1 MSIRRCIFDQH
12 EVFHEIET
20 DNPAVDLEV
29 AAVNAGRNDG
39 KIDYELGLG
48 GGGLFS
54 MCRCAALRLIA
65 SAARVAFFMAWFPNS
80 ALVICN
86 DRWQK
91 IRRDWLDM
99 QGTAPLVLAVGLLVL
114 RESSRDQRFAATCP
128 KNLDDGQPSVCS
140 NLISDRERNAA
151 KLL

>member
-1 MSIRRCIFDQH
+1 VAIGWSLPRVDQH

-54 MCRCAALRLIA
+54 MCRCCCAKAH
-65 SAARVAFFMAWFPNS
+65 
-80 ALVICN
+80 C
-86 DRWQK
+86 
-91 IRRDWLDM
+91 
-99 QGTAPLVLAVGLLVL
+99 
-114 RESSRDQRFAATCP
+114 
-128 KNLDDGQPSVCS
+128 
-140 NLISDRERNAA
+140 ERG
-151 KLL
+151 